1 MVYLIRT
8 YIGFKCWRLYDKSV
22 VLRFVFVKNTNY
34 IMRKSVPTIRY
45 TKEKKIYMERED
57 KKINLTKI
65 KKKIIAVSVFIAIIL
80 LIAIGVYMKMVV
92 FNNKEGQVST
102 ISKSSLEKI
111 VEINELSTVDYT
123 YNATTKVYDED
134 GTTIKYYVAY
144 EGVVTAGIDFKKIK
158 IVPDEEQKKIVITLP
173 EIEIHV
179 TDVNMGTLDY
189 IFMKDKY
196 ETETVSQEAYKAC
209 KQDLENR
216 VKNETDLIKMAKTNA
231 IESVKALFTPWI
243 QQVDEEYEVE
253 VK

>member
-1 MVYLIRT
+1 
-8 YIGFKCWRLYDKSV
+8 
-22 VLRFVFVKNTNY
+22 
-34 IMRKSVPTIRY
+34 
-45 TKEKKIYMERED
+45 MERED
-57 KKINLTKI
+57 KGKINLTRAKI
-65 KKKIIAVSVFIAIIL
+65 RFIAVAVIGVIML

-111 VEINELSTVDYT
+111 IEINELSTIDYT
-123 YNATTKVYDED
+123 HNATTKVYDED

-144 EGVVTAGIDFKKIK
+144 EGTVTAGIDFEQIE
-158 IVPDEEQKKIVITLP
+158 IVPDEEQKKVVITLP
-173 EIEIHV
+173 EIQIHDV
-179 TDVNMGTLDY
+179 NVNMGTLDY

-209 KQDLENR
+209 KQDLQNR
-216 VKNETDLIKMAKTNA
+216 VENETDLHKMAKENA
-231 IESVKALFTPWI
+231 IQSIEALFTPWI

>member
-1 MVYLIRT
+1 
-8 YIGFKCWRLYDKSV
+8 
-22 VLRFVFVKNTNY
+22 
-34 IMRKSVPTIRY
+34 
-45 TKEKKIYMERED
+45 MENED
-57 KKINLTKI
+57 KRKFNLTKA
-65 KKKIIAVSVFIAIIL
+65 KIAIITVAVFVVIIL

-102 ISKSSLEKI
+102 ISKSSLEK
-111 VEINELSTVDYT
+111 VLEINELSTIDYT

-144 EGVVTAGIDFKKIK
+144 EGIVTAGIDFENIE
-158 IVPDEEQKKIVITLP
+158 IVPDEEQKKIIITLP
-173 EIEIHV
+173 EIQV
-179 TDVNMGTLDY
+179 NDVNVNMGTLDY

-209 KQDLENR
+209 KQDLKSR
-216 VKNETDLIKMAKTNA
+216 VKNETDLHKMARTNA
-231 IESVKALFTPWI
+231 IESVKVLFTPWI